1 MKRVFLTAAGMVS
14 GLGSTLSENW
24 QNLLNGQTAVKP
36 IDYFDT
42 SAIDY
47 KLSSA
52 VPDLRA
58 DSTKNFVQELARR
71 ALGQIETVP
80 QNTFVLWTGIKGNA
94 QFIESGLTQKNLHLP
109 KHYRHWIEERYT
121 TTAGGM
127 EVNAA
132 CASSTVGVAL
142 GAQKI
147 ALGEQSTVLV
157 CGADLASRFV
167 HLGFSALKA
176 LTPTAARPFDQTRD
190 GLVLGDGA
198 AALLLSDKQTA
209 EANGW
214 AKLAEISGWGI
225 SNDANHI
232 TGPARDGIG
241 LILSIR
247 QALNMASLQ
256 PDEVQAFCAHGTATQ
271 YNDGMELTAVETL
284 FGSRRFPIF
293 SVKGSI
299 GHTLGAAGGIETAL
313 SALALQHKTVLPTV
327 GMQEAEERARDR
339 VSAEA
344 QAFEGDTIL
353 TTNSGFGG
361 VNAALV
367 LRKVD
372 DE

>member
-14 GLGSTLSENW
+14 GLGSTLTENW
-24 QNLLNGQTAVKP
+24 QRLQNGQTAIKP
-36 IDYFDT
+36 ITYFDT

-47 KLSSA
+47 RLSSA
-52 VPDLRA
+52 VPDLR
-58 DSTKNFVQELARR
+58 TEQTNNFVQELARR
-71 ALGQIETVP
+71 AIKQIETVP
-80 QNTFVLWTGIKGNA
+80 QNTFVIWTGIKGNA
-94 QFIESGLTQKNLHLP
+94 QYIESGLTQDTLHLP
-109 KHYRHWIEERYT
+109 RHYRHWIEERYA

-132 CASSTVGVAL
+132 CASSAVGVAL
-142 GAQKI
+142 GAQRI
-147 ALGEQSTVLV
+147 ALGEQSSVLV

-176 LTPTAARPFDQTRD
+176 LTATAARPFDENRD

-198 AALLLSDKQTA
+198 TALLLMDEQTA
-209 EANGW
+209 GINGFT
-214 AKLAEISGWGI
+214 KLAEISGWGI

-247 QALNMASLQ
+247 QALEMAALD
-256 PDEVQAFCAHGTATQ
+256 PEEVQALCAHGTATR

-284 FGSRRFPIF
+284 FGSRRFPVF

-313 SALALQHKTVLPTV
+313 SAWALKHKTVLPTV
-327 GMQEAEERARDR
+327 GLQEAEERAKGR
-339 VSAEA
+339 VSAEP
-344 QAFEGDTIL
+344 QIFEGENIL

-361 VNAALV
+361 VNAALL
-367 LRKVD
+367 LRKV
-372 DE
+372 EE